1 MASKKGGRPKIGSS
15 HAGFR
20 SGGAGA
26 RGERVARGAGG
37 AAPLQARPAPKG
49 LPKGALKGKKRP
61 PPPKRSQGPQA
72 GPKKAP
78 PRSESWS
85 PPQRRE
91 NRGKRSEVRS
101 EPSEHAK
108 RTALVTAMAA
118 LDKKAVDVQILD
130 VVGRVDYADYL
141 VLMSGRSDRHVI
153 AIADGIEE
161 ELGKGRDEL
170 PPRKA
175 SYVEGRQAG
184 NWIVLDFGD
193 VVAHVFQEEAR
204 SHYDLDSLWQD
215 ARRVPVSS

>member
-1 MASKKGGRPKIGSS
+1 MASKKGGRPKIASS

-20 SGGAGA
+20 SA
-26 RGERVARGAGG
+26 G
-37 AAPLQARPAPKG
+37 AAPFQSRPSKG
-49 LPKGALKGKKRP
+49 KGKKRP
-61 PPPKRSQGPQA
+61 PQP

-78 PRSESWS
+78 PRAEPWA
-85 PPQRRE
+85 PPPRRE
-91 NRGKRSEVRS
+91 NRGKRAEVRS

-108 RTALVTAMAA
+108 RAALVVAMAA

-130 VVGRVDYADYL
+130 VVGHVDYADYL

-153 AIADGIEE
+153 AIADGIVE

-170 PPRKA
+170 PPRRP
-175 SYVEGRQAG
+175 SFVEGRQMG
-184 NWIVLDFGD
+184 HWVVLDFGD